1 MKHTQQFN
9 EAIGKEIMF
18 WPWSGDEKVL
28 WRLKHRPSRREE
40 DMQAASAL
48 VVFLP
53 QARGAGVLLLHEL
66 VRNVEELVEGDEL
79 HP

>member
-1 MKHTQQFN
+1 
-9 EAIGKEIMF
+9 
-18 WPWSGDEKVL
+18 
-28 WRLKHRPSRREE
+28 
-40 DMQAASAL
+40 MQAASAL